1 MINRRNYKNIC
12 VLLALTS
19 ISCSDSEGWMSSIP
33 LSNEKISFTASL
45 QEGWSGGQGSGDKSR
60 AVKPDFPGLAREQK
74 VLTTDEALSK
84 PLYLHPIETVNK
96 TQKNQGPTT
105 RGTMN
110 MSTVVDNFG
119 VSANYIQNGSSAES
133 EEKSLFHNEKAT
145 KEGSNWF
152 VAGNKTWP
160 LDGSV
165 SFYAYAPYNDSSLSL
180 QGSNDVVKNKTIHY
194 TANTV
199 DISNQPD
206 LIVAKSES
214 NAFTSKAANKAVDL
228 KFSHALTAIT
238 FSISADMIPGTVK
251 SITVSGV
258 YGQGDYNLST
268 KEWSV
273 SSSSA
278 SASYNVPIFDGGLT
292 VGTGTV
298 DLAHDATLMMIPQ
311 DLGDDAKVTIN
322 FTPTGKSAVD
332 LTFKLNGTHWD
343 PGNHVTYLLSTTKI
357 INLNMGSVTYP
368 QWQTAEGSAFT
379 SEKLKDSYASGDELG
394 MYIVDKNHKVVKA
407 NVQLTTTDGK
417 NWNFSSS
424 QKFTGSLSYDY
435 FLYYPYQDGGLAG
448 APKEGDVV
456 SVNSV
461 TNQISASD
469 FFADAIREWGES
481 LKTNQGGD
489 VNFNSC
495 DLQIGKGELAE
506 SSSTVAFPTMTH
518 AMGLAHVKLGKRNLS
533 SGVTYISKNDFGKV
547 APYTWGGNI
556 AYASSEVVGRK
567 LFPLAKYDYACIVS
581 PGISTEFNTASGV
594 KNAWE
599 KPLTFIP
606 STNQV
611 QMQEAHVADTG
622 SGKTEYYDIQL
633 GDIFF
638 NDGSITHDLKDVEK
652 SEDHFPVGIVVYLAE
667 NNDGNDKWV
676 ETNTKIGEYTVGGHG
691 LVMCLK
697 TIGSTSP
704 TNFGNNYAWYSD
716 GYIDTE
722 FVNVQSRSD
731 VLKSKNQSNGSGYT
745 NTNYLIDLWS
755 SAAAATAPYQAKNYK
770 ELPVNSSKCTGW
782 FLPSAG
788 QYYAALSQCGGI
800 SSDWEFNEYFNVTT
814 KINDMLKKVS
824 DYNYNYTVFL
834 RQGGYTWTWTSSE
847 YSFGDPLY
855 VGSSAVVVDSGE
867 DNFDASKWSGS
878 VFFGYGYDTEG
889 AESDE
894 NPVRPF
900 LAF

>member
-1 MINRRNYKNIC
+1 
-12 VLLALTS
+12 
-19 ISCSDSEGWMSSIP
+19 MSGIP

-74 VLTTDEALSK
+74 VLTTDEAFSK

-96 TQKNQGPTT
+96 TQKNLGPTT
-105 RGTMN
+105 RGTM
-110 MSTVVDNFG
+110 SSEVGNFG
-119 VSANYIQNGSSAES
+119 VSANHITNEGGVEPF
-133 EEKSLFHNEKAT
+133 FHNQEAIKV
-145 KEGSNWF
+145 GDNWF
-152 VAGNKTWP
+152 VADYEKYKNWP
-160 LDGSV
+160 TAGKV
-165 SFYAYAPYNDSSLSL
+165 SFYAYAPYNDPSFTL
-180 QGSNDVVKNKTIHY
+180 NDNNKTIHY
-194 TANTV
+194 EVPPTV
-199 DISNQPD
+199 AEQPD
-206 LIVAKSES
+206 FIVAKSADKS
-214 NAFTSKAANKAVDL
+214 FNSSSANTPVDL

-238 FSISADMIPGTVK
+238 FSVSDDMEKGKIN
-251 SITVSGV
+251 SITIEGV
-258 YGQGDYNLST
+258 KGEGDYNLST

-278 SASYNVPIFDGGLT
+278 SYNVPISAGGLT

-298 DLAHDATLMMIPQ
+298 DLAANATLMMIPQ
-311 DLGDDAKVTIN
+311 TLGDDAKVTIN
-322 FTPTGKSAVD
+322 ITPTGKSAVD
-332 LTFKLNGTHWD
+332 LTFKLNGTRWD

-379 SEKLKDSYASGDELG
+379 SEKLKSSYASGDALG

-407 NVQLTTTDGK
+407 NVQLTTTDGN

-424 QKFTGSLSYDY
+424 QKFNGSLSYDY
-435 FLYYPYQDGGLAG
+435 FLYYPYQTGGLAG
-448 APKEGDVV
+448 APKVGEAV
-456 SVNSV
+456 SVNSG

-481 LKTNQGGD
+481 LKTDQGGD

-518 AMGLAHVKLGKRNLS
+518 AMGLAHVKLGKRSLS
-533 SGVTYISKNDFGKV
+533 SGVTYISKNDFGPSID
-547 APYTWGGNI
+547 PYTWGGNI
-556 AYASSEVVGRK
+556 AYASSEVDGRK

-581 PGISTEFNTASGV
+581 PGISTEFNSAPGV

-599 KPLTFIP
+599 KALTFAP
-606 STNQV
+606 STNKV
-611 QMQEAHVADTG
+611 QMLEALVADTG
-622 SGKTEYYDIQL
+622 SGSIEHYDIQL

-667 NNDGNDKWV
+667 NNEGNDKWA

-697 TIGSTSP
+697 TIGSTGP
-704 TNFGNNYAWYSD
+704 TNFGNNYAWYSG
-716 GYIDTE
+716 GYTDTE
-722 FVNVQSRSD
+722 IVNVQNKSD
-731 VLKSKNQSNGSGYT
+731 ILKSKNQSNGSGYI

-755 SAAAATAPYQAKNYK
+755 SAAAATAAYQAKNYK

-788 QYYAALSQCGGI
+788 QYYAALSQCGGM
-800 SSDWEFNEYFNVTT
+800 SEWEFNSYFNVTT
-814 KINDMLKKVS
+814 KINDMLEKVKVVGS
-824 DYNYNYTVFL
+824 DYTYFF
-834 RQGGYTWTWTSSE
+834 QKGYIWTWTSSE
-847 YSFGDPLY
+847 YSSYLA
-855 VGSSAVVVDSGE
+855 VRIGSGVD
-867 DNFDASKWSGS
+867 DSKGSGS
-878 VFFGYGYDTEG
+878 VRFGNNGKT
-889 AESDE
+889 
-894 NPVRPF
+894 NQRPVRPF